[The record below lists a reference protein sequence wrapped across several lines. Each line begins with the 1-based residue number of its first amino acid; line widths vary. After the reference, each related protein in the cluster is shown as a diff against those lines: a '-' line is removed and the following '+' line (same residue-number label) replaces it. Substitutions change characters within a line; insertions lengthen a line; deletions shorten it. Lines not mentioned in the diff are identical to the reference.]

1 MGEMDG
7 GGWTLSMND
16 IDEIIYFIIN
26 YKKRLMTYVR
36 VVMSGNP
43 WHYLSI

>member
-26 YKKRLMTYVR
+26 YKNV
-36 VVMSGNP
+36 
-43 WHYLSI
+43 

>member
-16 IDEIIYFIIN
+16 IDEIIYFIVN
-26 YKKRLMTYVR
+26 YKKCLMTYVK
-36 VVMSGNP
+36 VVMNGNP